1 MFIFM
6 CVSVLKVAST
16 DVDGNTHSHGYR
28 VYSITGGNS
37 DGKFSINPTSG
48 LIEVAAPLDFEDTT
62 SYT

>member
-1 MFIFM
+1 MRA
-6 CVSVLKVAST
+6 CVLKVAST